1 MRMKSTGTPLA
12 RGFTLI
18 ELVMV
23 IVILGILA
31 AVALPKFTDLSSSA
45 GTAATQGVANA
56 LATAAESN
64 FLTFMTTG
72 TAPNAALVNGGNQCG
87 ASMATGMV
95 TTVRWTDSSGAVY
108 GPAGT
113 PLYTISFQGP
123 WCSGSG
129 TLVPCVIQGSTGSSV
144 VANLLCTG

>member
-1 MRMKSTGTPLA
+1 MQNKRVMVRLA
-12 RGFTLI
+12 GGFTLI

-31 AVALPKFTDLSSSA
+31 AVALPKFTDLSGSA
-45 GTAATQGVANA
+45 GTAATQGIANA
-56 LATAAESN
+56 LATSAESN
-64 FLTFMTTG
+64 FLTFKTTG

-95 TTVRWTDSSGAVY
+95 TSVQWTDASGVTY

-113 PLYTISFQGP
+113 PVYTISFQGP
-123 WCSGSG
+123 WCSGAG
-129 TLVPCVIQGSTGSSV
+129 TLVPCVIQGPTGSSV

>member
-72 TAPNAALVNGGNQCG
+72 TQCG